1 MSMMSSVDTITV
13 PGGDSITVVC
23 TSGRAESVHETL
35 CYSPNV
41 LADSYIVPQCRAE
54 PRSLGALMALYEG
67 NFIKLAAL
75 APGVLVPAPALLAGT
90 GREPD
95 VSRTA
100 RDLDLHLCVDAVT
113 RYTVDLRLTYLFEAA
128 GGLEADPDLHLR
140 VYLDAR
146 MVEVISW
153 SVSHRH
159 EVLRQLAVTSS
170 RELDRRW
177 SQNIML
183 GKWLDYLG
191 DMGHS
196 FRQ

>member
-1 MSMMSSVDTITV
+1 
-13 PGGDSITVVC
+13 
-23 TSGRAESVHETL
+23 VHETL

-67 NFIKLAAL
+67 NYIKLVSL
-75 APGVLVPAPALLAGT
+75 APALN
-90 GREPD
+90 
-95 VSRTA
+95 VSALNVPALNVQGSAASAARIA
-100 RDLDLHLCVDAVT
+100 CISRSSRDLDLHLSVDAVT
-113 RYTVDLRLTYLFEAA
+113 RYTVDLRLTYLFED
-128 GGLEADPDLHLR
+128 GDGLVADPDLHLR
-140 VYLDAR
+140 LYLDAR

-159 EVLRQLAVTSS
+159 EVLRQLALSS
-170 RELDRRW
+170 ARELDRRW
-177 SQNIML
+177 SRNIML

-196 FRQ
+196 LRA

>member
-1 MSMMSSVDTITV
+1 
-13 PGGDSITVVC
+13 
-23 TSGRAESVHETL
+23 
-35 CYSPNV
+35 V

-67 NFIKLAAL
+67 NFIKLVAMAPL
-75 APGVLVPAPALLAGT
+75 LATSAGSAPGVASTSTAGL
-90 GREPD
+90 
-95 VSRTA
+95 SRSG

-113 RYTVDLRLTYLFEAA
+113 RYTIDLRLTYLFQEDD
-128 GGLEADPDLHLR
+128 GVVADPDLHLR
-140 VYLDAR
+140 LYLDAR

-159 EVLRQLAVTSS
+159 AVLRQLAASSS

-183 GKWLDYLG
+183 GKWLDYLH
-191 DMGHS
+191 DMGHA
-196 FRQ
+196 FPA

>member
-1 MSMMSSVDTITV
+1 
-13 PGGDSITVVC
+13 
-23 TSGRAESVHETL
+23 
-35 CYSPNV
+35 V

-67 NFIKLAAL
+67 NFIKLNAL
-75 APGVLVPAPALLAGT
+75 APAL
-90 GREPD
+90 RMPE
-95 VSRTA
+95 SRFACISRSA

-113 RYTVDLRLTYLFEAA
+113 RYTIDLRLTYLFEEAA
-128 GGLEADPDLHLR
+128 GVAADPDLHLR

-153 SVSHRH
+153 AVSHRH
-159 EVLRQLAVTSS
+159 EVLRQLAVSS
-170 RELDRRW
+170 FRELDRRW

-191 DMGHS
+191 DRGHS
-196 FRQ
+196 LT

>member
-1 MSMMSSVDTITV
+1 MHF
-13 PGGDSITVVC
+13 SIT
-23 TSGRAESVHETL
+23 ESVHETL

-67 NFIKLAAL
+67 NFIKLL
-75 APGVLVPAPALLAGT
+75 AMAPALAGAST
-90 GREPD
+90 AA
-95 VSRTA
+95 VSRSA

-113 RYTVDLRLTYLFEAA
+113 RYTIDLRLTYLFEEDAA
-128 GGLEADPDLHLR
+128 LVADPDLHLR

-159 EVLRQLAVTSS
+159 EVLRQLAATTA

-183 GKWLDYLG
+183 GKWLDYLH
-191 DMGHS
+191 DRGHG
-196 FRQ
+196 FPA